1 MELNQSPI
9 IFNIHIEDECVRW
22 HNNLTVNYFA
32 QVTSMWLLNIECSY
46 VNVDAK
52 HWNMVLH
59 NKLKLRNVNVKHK
72 AESKIWADYIKLC
85 YIIIEPSL
93 WIILL
98 CLDGVVFNLV
108 WWLCFVCRKHYSH
121 SINARKINLR
131 QSAAT
136 SLLTGIVTI
145 VLLLGVLSLIT
156 LLWQTRET
164 SLW

>member
-1 MELNQSPI
+1 M
-9 IFNIHIEDECVRW
+9 
-22 HNNLTVNYFA
+22 NYFA

-108 WWLCFVCRKHYSH
+108 WWLCFVCRQYYSH
-121 SINARKINLR
+121 SINARKDHFETISCHIIINR
-131 QSAAT
+131 HCHHR
-136 SLLTGIVTI
+136 SLAWSLKSDNSSMTDSRDVT
-145 VLLLGVLSLIT
+145 LIT
-156 LLWQTRET
+156 VMHV
-164 SLW
+164 SS